1 MIIRRRVSLAF
12 VALLIMSL
20 VFSCGKGNK
29 KTEGAPAD
37 TAGADSTLSYVS
49 EEVSFGVF
57 FDAEGSQRTVKL
69 SGRDRQ
75 TTIHIIVNFPE
86 TMPIAAV
93 EYRLVLP
100 TGVTIE
106 NDQYYKERVAMLGT
120 FEDGIS
126 ETFPCVQGPKL
137 LLHTLTLSVPSG
149 LQNAEISLVSHEKSE
164 FIGVAMCD
172 EGQTMVPAASYKA
185 VINPTE

>member
-1 MIIRRRVSLAF
+1 
-12 VALLIMSL
+12 
-20 VFSCGKGNK
+20 
-29 KTEGAPAD
+29 
-37 TAGADSTLSYVS
+37 
-49 EEVSFGVF
+49 
-57 FDAEGSQRTVKL
+57 
-69 SGRDRQ
+69 
-75 TTIHIIVNFPE
+75 
-86 TMPIAAV
+86 
-93 EYRLVLP
+93 VLP
-100 TGVTIE
+100 AGVRVE

-149 LQNAEISLVSHEKSE
+149 LQNAEISLVSHARSE

-172 EGQTMVPAASYKA
+172 EGQTMVPATSYKA

>member
-1 MIIRRRVSLAF
+1 MISRQRVGIAF
-12 VALLIMSL
+12 AALLALLL

-37 TAGADSTLSYVS
+37 TARADTTLSYLS

-57 FDAEGSQRTVKL
+57 FDADGSRRTVKL
-69 SGRDRQ
+69 GGRDRE

-100 TGVTIE
+100 EGIKIA
-106 NDQYYKERVAMLGT
+106 NDRYYQERVAMLGT

-149 LQNAEISLVSHEKSE
+149 LENAEISLVAHAKSE
-164 FIGVAMCD
+164 FMGVAMCD
-172 EGQTMVPAASYKA
+172 EGQTMVAATSYKA